1 MGSPLGPT
9 ISKFYMSYIENKI
22 FKTIITKPKIY
33 VCYLDDI
40 LSQHTPTTKLSNLN
54 KF

>member
-1 MGSPLGPT
+1 MELPLGPT
-9 ISKFYMSYIENKI
+9 ISKFNMFHIESRM

-33 VCYLDDI
+33 VHHVDDI
-40 LSQHTPTTKLSNLN
+40 FIAIHSDDEIN

>member
-9 ISKFYMSYIENKI
+9 ISEFYMSHIENKI

-33 VCYLDDI
+33 FRYVHEI
-40 LSQHTPTTKLSNLN
+40 LIAIHSYDEIN